1 LETKDM
7 SWQSVLF
14 RTLTTSVSLAL
25 LVSGCGQDPDWVLG
39 PFYDAPDPLPEAEH
53 GDLIR
58 SESIGNSKDVKAWRL
73 LFLSQ
78 DFAGNNIQSSGVLFV
93 PRGQAPAGGWP
104 LISLAHGTSGLP
116 RNCAP
121 SPLPFTPLAWSGG
134 LSVWEREASPYVYP
148 QLSGMRGYAVV
159 MADYQGTG
167 TTGPYSYLLGELTG
181 KNVLDAAL
189 AAHRLLGDELSSQTF
204 LWGHSQGGQAAGWAA
219 QQAAIYAPQL
229 SILGAVLLAP
239 AAELSQ
245 LLDAVL
251 AEEYNVNQSSAAAL
265 LLTAVP
271 GFALNYGL
279 DTKTILSAAGE
290 ATQEGVKTVCL
301 ATNLAVFETE
311 AALRQYKAADY
322 LRLPGG
328 EVPPRWDEAIEA
340 QNLGQSGASLGA
352 PTLLVNGGTDVVVPP
367 EVTCSY
373 FENTVCPTGDR
384 IEFKIYPKTSH
395 LDLPEAANADILQWM
410 KERRDG
416 QEAPTNCRNPPV
428 ECRAA
433 Q

>member
-1 LETKDM
+1 MLRT
-7 SWQSVLF
+7 SGSVRGF
-14 RTLTTSVSLAL
+14 VAL
-25 LVSGCGQDPDWVLG
+25 LFVALLTSGCGQETFSILG
-39 PFYDAPDPLPEAEH
+39 SFYDAPDPLPAAAH

-58 SESIGNSKDVKAWRL
+58 SESVENSKDVRAWRL
-73 LFLSQ
+73 LFHSQ
-78 DFAGNNIQSSGVLFV
+78 DFEGRNIQSSGVLFV
-93 PRGQAPAGGWP
+93 PRGQPPEGGWP

-134 LSVWEREASPYVYP
+134 ASVWDREASPYVYP
-148 QLSGMRGYAVV
+148 ESAGLEGYAVV

-189 AAHRLLGDELSSQTF
+189 AAHGLLGDALSSQTF

-219 QQAAIYAPQL
+219 QQASSYAPEL
-229 SILGAVLLAP
+229 SILGAILLAP
-239 AAELSQ
+239 AAELGQ
-245 LLDAVL
+245 LLEAVL

-265 LLTAVP
+265 VLTAVP

-290 ATQEGVKTVCL
+290 ATQEGVKSVCL
-301 ATNLAVFETE
+301 GTNLAVFETE
-311 AALRQYKAADY
+311 AVLRQYKAADY

-328 EVPPRWDEAIEA
+328 EVPPRWLEAIEA
-340 QNLGQSGASLGA
+340 QNLGQAGASLGA
-352 PTLLVNGGTDVVVPP
+352 PTFLINGATDTVVPP

-384 IEFKIYPKTSH
+384 VEFKIYPDTGH
-395 LDLPEAANADILQWM
+395 LDLPVTANADILQWM
-410 KERRDG
+410 QDRLEG
-416 QEAPTNCRNPPV
+416 QEAPTNCRNLPV
-428 ECRAA
+428 GCRTAP
-433 Q
+433 